1 MRLLPE
7 RGALAPQLASLDSF
21 PVRIVELTDAQ
32 AVEAS
37 IVENLE
43 RRDLHPLEWASGLL
57 HFRHWRSPSIPSSK
71 WPRIAPKA
79 GITIR

>member
-57 HFRHWRSPSIPSSK
+57 HFRHWRSQVFHRANGRELRQKP
-71 WPRIAPKA
+71 
-79 GITIR
+79 G